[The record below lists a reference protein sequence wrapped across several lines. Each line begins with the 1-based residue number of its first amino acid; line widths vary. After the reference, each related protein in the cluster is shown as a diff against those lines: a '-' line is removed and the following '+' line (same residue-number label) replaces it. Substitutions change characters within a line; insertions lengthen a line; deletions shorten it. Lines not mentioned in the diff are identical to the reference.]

1 MKAFNKL
8 ADSLTPLAKGMNSE
22 FCNQNAYDALQI
34 HGGSGFMMDYPIQR
48 IARDA
53 RITSIYEG
61 TTQLQVVAAIRFVM
75 NGSYSAQLQEWESK
89 EVSEEMRPLQA
100 VAQRLS
106 SLFNEAVARVKEVG
120 EQEFQ
125 DLCAR
130 NLVEM
135 AANALMLH
143 LLLYNASQSPE
154 LFAKSARVFARF
166 AESEAAKHHLFVMS
180 LTAEEVETYRHN

>member
-1 MKAFNKL
+1 
-8 ADSLTPLAKGMNSE
+8 
-22 FCNQNAYDALQI
+22 
-34 HGGSGFMMDYPIQR
+34 MMDYPIQR

-75 NGSYSAQLQEWESK
+75 NGAYTTQLHEWEAR
-89 EVSEEMRPLQA
+89 EVSEEMRPLQTKA
-100 VAQRLS
+100 AQLS
-106 SLFNEAVARVKEVG
+106 LLLEEAIYHVKEVG
-120 EQEFQ
+120 DQEFQ

-130 NLVEM
+130 HLVEM

-154 LFAKSARVFARF
+154 LFAKSAHVFAQHTV
-166 AESEAAKHHLFVMS
+166 AEAQKHHNFVMNLS
-180 LTAEEVETYRHN
+180 LDDVTFYRHA